1 MTEIKYTWWKSD
13 VFFIG
18 YLNDYPDYMTQGT
31 SKDELIENL
40 KSLLADIM
48 SEEIP
53 YIRKTET
60 LLVA

>member
-13 VFFIG
+13 QFFVG
-18 YLNDYPDYMTQGT
+18 YLNDYQDYMTQGI

-40 KSLLADIM
+40 KSLLEDIK
-48 SEEIP
+48 SNEIP